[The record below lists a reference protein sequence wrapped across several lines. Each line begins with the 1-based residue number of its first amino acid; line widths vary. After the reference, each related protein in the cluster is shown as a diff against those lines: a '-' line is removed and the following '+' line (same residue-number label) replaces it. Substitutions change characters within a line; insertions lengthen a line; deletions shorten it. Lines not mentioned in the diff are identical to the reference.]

1 MFCLPFSIFF
11 KACGVFFMPQKN
23 NSFKNEFFDWL
34 EIFTSSVIA
43 LVVLFTFVF
52 KVVTITGNSMKDT
65 LYNGEKIVISNVFYE
80 PKAGDI
86 VVISRN
92 VNNTAITAEESNTD
106 GPIIKRV
113 IATAGQRVNIDFESG
128 TVYVDDVAL
137 SEPYARTTT
146 NRQGDV
152 EFPLVVPDGC
162 VFVLGD
168 NRNDSLD
175 SRFST
180 IGDNGMID
188 KRYILGKAIFRI
200 LPMNRFGGL
209 Y

>member
-1 MFCLPFSIFF
+1 M
-11 KACGVFFMPQKN
+11 FFMPQKN